1 MKIKYRR
8 EYLELTDKDI
18 IFDNGSCYQ
27 LTTQKVG
34 YGWNSKTPVLSKTM
48 IKKMIKNGELV
59 LIKEEYKWT
68 TQDGKE
74 VWFRYYK
81 INNK

>member
-1 MKIKYRR
+1 MKIKYRK

-34 YGWNSKTPVLSKTM
+34 YGWNAKTPVLSKTM
-48 IKKMIKNGELV
+48 IKKMIKNGDLV

-81 INNK
+81 INKK

>member
-1 MKIKYRR
+1 MKIKYRK

-18 IFDNGSCYQ
+18 IFDNGACYQ
-27 LTTQKVG
+27 LSTQKVG
-34 YGWNSKTPVLSKTM
+34 CGWNSEIPVLSKTM
-48 IKKMIKNGELV
+48 IKKMIKNGDLV
-59 LIKEEYKWT
+59 LIKEEYRWT